1 MPLKLRE
8 EVDNTTDKV
17 YRETVLSFTEK
28 IRRYKEY
35 IDVKR
40 SNPSSNIIIEDITK
54 NKIREKVISRKVA
67 CYIATMSDT
76 YAENMYRDLL
86 GSTGD
91 FIL

>member
-1 MPLKLRE
+1 MEKKLE
-8 EVDNTTDKV
+8 ELNPKETKSEETDEEAAYKNIKDKV
-17 YRETVLSFTEK
+17 V
-28 IRRYKEY
+28 
-35 IDVKR
+35 
-40 SNPSSNIIIEDITK
+40 
-54 NKIREKVISRKVA
+54 SRKVA